1 MGEEE
6 RGASKPQREG
16 SISKLQD
23 GYAGIRGVFT
33 STLPESVQHGIS
45 TANRLNSA
53 ECFHRDEENRS
64 TEKSNDCPKDILVNE
79 RRFQNID

>member
-6 RGASKPQREG
+6 RGASKPQCEG
-16 SISKLQD
+16 SISKFQD

-45 TANRLNSA
+45 TADRLGTVLRVCTQMRRMEA
-53 ECFHRDEENRS
+53 QRS
-64 TEKSNDCPKDILVNE
+64 QMTVPRTLWLM
-79 RRFQNID
+79 RFQNID